1 MAKLNK
7 NSDYKICVQLNYI
20 PPVRAHNFIKILSIL
35 YGTILM
41 RANKILMTGTTLILA
56 SRNIW

>member
-20 PPVRAHNFIKILSIL
+20 PLVRAHNFIKILSIL
-35 YGTILM
+35 YGTIFDEG
-41 RANKILMTGTTLILA
+41 K
-56 SRNIW
+56 